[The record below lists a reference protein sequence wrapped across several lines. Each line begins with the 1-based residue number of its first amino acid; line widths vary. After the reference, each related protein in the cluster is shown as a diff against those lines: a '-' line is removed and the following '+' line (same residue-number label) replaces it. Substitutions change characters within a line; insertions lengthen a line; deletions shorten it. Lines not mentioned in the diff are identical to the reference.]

1 MSTIMCIG
9 SFTLDWNLQSWAKY
23 SGHDR
28 NLQILQFQPPPPPP
42 PPRPPNLNVEIRQIL
57 EKKVLKA
64 TLSSGGGGRKRW
76 RKHL

>member
-1 MSTIMCIG
+1 MCIG

-23 SGHDR
+23 SGTR
-28 NLQILQFQPPPPPP
+28 QKFTNFTIST